1 MNDILTVLGMPKLMM
16 SFTAEGQVD
25 VNLSREL
32 QKKVDGVSL
41 DTRKEWRKNIPDPR
55 IHPSIPQSLYLAK
68 SRCGR
73 R

>member
-1 MNDILTVLGMPKLMM
+1 VKDILTVPGMPKLMM

-41 DTRKEWRKNIPDPR
+41 DTRKEWRKDIPDPQ
-55 IHPSIPQSLYLAK
+55 IHASNPQTIV
-68 SRCGR
+68 SR
-73 R
+73 